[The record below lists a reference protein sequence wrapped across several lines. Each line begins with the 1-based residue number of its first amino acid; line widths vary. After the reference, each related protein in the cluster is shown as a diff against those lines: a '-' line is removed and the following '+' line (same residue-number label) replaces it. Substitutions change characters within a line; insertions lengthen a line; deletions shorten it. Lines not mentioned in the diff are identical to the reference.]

1 MPTIL
6 LQEIRDLLSTF
17 FGLIG
22 SKLEAILDKLG
33 LLDTIESDLTSIND
47 NVNDI
52 GEDVGVIKS
61 DTTSIDIKCSQLAD
75 IKTNTGSIVTPIANV
90 KTAVDTINT
99 NTNLIRQCEQDI
111 SAYMNTISSNTG
123 SIRAFTDDTATNTLN
138 IYDKVVTIASDTTQ
152 LRADMSTIITLL
164 QSIDSKI

>member
-17 FGLIG
+17 FGLLG
-22 SKLEAILDKLG
+22 SKIEAMLTALNLIEE
-33 LLDTIESDLTSIND
+33 DTGAIRQDVS
-47 NVNDI
+47 DI
-52 GEDVGVIKS
+52 GEDLGAVKANVS
-61 DTTSIDIKCSQLAD
+61 SIDVKCTQLTD
-75 IKTNTGSIVTPIANV
+75 IKNNTGSVVTPIANV
-90 KTAVDTINT
+90 KTAVDAINN

-152 LRADMSTIITLL
+152 LRADMVTIIGLL
-164 QSIDSKI
+164 QSIDNKI

>member
-22 SKLEAILDKLG
+22 SKIEAILDKLG
-33 LLDTIESDLTSIND
+33 LLDTIEADLTSID
-47 NVNDI
+47 GSLNDI
-52 GEDVGVIKS
+52 GEDIGVIKS
-61 DTTSIDIKCSQLAD
+61 DVTSIDVKCSQLAD
-75 IKTNTGSIVTPIANV
+75 IKNNTGSVVTPIANV
-90 KTAVDTINT
+90 KTAVDAINT

-152 LRADMSTIITLL
+152 LRADMTTIITLL